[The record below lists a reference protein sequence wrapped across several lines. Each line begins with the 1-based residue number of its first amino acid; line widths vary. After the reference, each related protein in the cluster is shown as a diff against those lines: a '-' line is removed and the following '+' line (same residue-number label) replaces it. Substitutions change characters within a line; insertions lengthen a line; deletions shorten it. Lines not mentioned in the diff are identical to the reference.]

1 MSRSAR
7 FRPIVTLTVLSLLAT
22 LLGSPIVEAA
32 KPPSGKPSTDKM
44 IMFAADGMRP
54 DKMEAYAAAGAMPT
68 YADLM
73 AKGVK
78 GENGL
83 VQAFPPNTGV
93 GWHTLATGAW
103 PGEHGSMNNTYMRT
117 GDANWNNRTSFA
129 TTGALQA
136 DHIAQATERAG
147 KKVVSVEWVGARN
160 LVPALQGPVVDF
172 RTFFS
177 NRGIVL
183 NYDLPGQPAGANA
196 FGVSYQRVDLDL
208 ASDSA
213 IPWTNVPV
221 SYTPAREEQFTVTN
235 TAFPAGDN
243 VTRIYDLYIY
253 DSTNDSTINFDS
265 VLIVPSTAGK
275 NGAQAVGGG
284 PLGAGDWAEIKV
296 TLTGDRAGQTAGFY
310 VKAIDIAPDLS
321 TFRVYFTSIARVNAS
336 YNALGAV
343 GSAAFEEKLAHDFP
357 TSTAGDFA
365 PLEAGIVDED
375 TYVEQG
381 FAWKDAHFAYLHY
394 ILETLDINPN
404 LLMLGNPVTDEF
416 QHQFLALT
424 VPTDMDGDPN
434 PYFDDVTNDNVP
446 DGRLAIR
453 EGYIRDAY
461 AEADE
466 TLGLGRELMGSQ
478 TTVFASSD
486 HGFAPQ
492 WFAVNGGKILSD
504 AGLASAEVFSN
515 CRAILPIANVPAS
528 ATNFTKAK
536 ICWAGGTAQVHIN
549 LAGRDPAGIAV
560 AGLGACPPTCSNG
573 AQVPANQ
580 YETVRNQII
589 DAFTNLTDPAN
600 PGKQVVLKIIK
611 REDLINVDGSN
622 SLHPSR
628 SGDVTVV
635 LRPPYQFDAATPNQR
650 IAFSQFFGQHGYLP
664 ELVDI
669 AHSVNM
675 HAVFVASGPGIR
687 KQAAVAG
694 IRAVDVAPTAAF
706 LLGVPGPQNSS
717 GKILINLTTKPSL
730 KIGTILDIS
739 DYHGQLVPM
748 AEAADNLPAPSV
760 NNVFDIG
767 GSATL
772 LPWFDYYRAQAPNGS
787 ITMAAGDSIGATPPI
802 SSFFGDTPTIEFM
815 NAMGFDVDGLGN
827 HNFDAGQAYLR
838 GTIIPMANYP
848 FISSNVVMPNGQ
860 TPAEW
865 SPSTVFSFD
874 GFKLGMVGF
883 TNEDAPQLVFPGNFG
898 TFEVRP
904 RVPAVTA
911 EVNRLRASGVSAIVV
926 MGHDGADAGTL
937 SAPLGPI
944 LDLTAIAGVDVVV
957 GDHTNQQVHAVVNGK
972 LVVENLSKS
981 ARFTRDPGRHRP
993 AHEDRRVR
1001 QRRLPQAVERRNHP
1015 GPGHPGSDQ
1024 RAQRHPPT
1032 APQRGHRV
1040 VQRPDPAL
1048 RQVRPRRR
1056 PAVRVADRQ
1065 HPHRCHATDGGDR
1078 LRHHQQRR
1086 HPGQP
1091 HVPHDRQR
1099 DRLLPGLHAP
1109 AVPDHEGPDLHGPAV
1124 RQLLGQ
1130 GHDHRRGAQGPAGER
1145 RLVDAHRQRPVP
1157 AGLRPVLHLRHR
1169 GGRRQPRD
1177 RRRPPGGRW
1186 LVHRRRHR
1194 PDGGLVVLR
1203 RHERFHGDRRR
1214 RLPEAP
1220 GTVHVQRDHP
1230 GAGRARVDHRAHA
1243 TQSNLPEP
1251 DRLRGLQRGHCSELP
1266 GDPALDR

>member
-1 MSRSAR
+1 MPRSAR

-32 KPPSGKPSTDKM
+32 KPPAGKPSTDKL

-54 DKMEAYAAAGAMPT
+54 DKMEEYAAAGYMPT

-73 AKGVK
+73 DKGVK
-78 GENGL
+78 GLNGL

-136 DHIAQATERAG
+136 DHIAQAAERAG

-208 ASDSA
+208 ADG
-213 IPWTNVPV
+213 WTNVPA
-221 SYTPAREEQFTVTN
+221 SYTPARQEQFTVTN
-235 TAFPAGDN
+235 TAFPATDN

-253 DSTNDSTINFDS
+253 DSTDDSAINFDN
-265 VLIVPSTAGK
+265 VLIVPSTALKDGL
-275 NGAQAVGGG
+275 QAVGGG

-296 TLTGDRAGQTAGFY
+296 GLTGARAGQTAGFY
-310 VKAIDIAPDLS
+310 VKAIDLAPDLS
-321 TFRVYFTSIARVNAS
+321 TFRVYFTSIARVNAT

-343 GSAAFEEKLAHDFP
+343 GSAAFEETLAHDFP

-375 TYVEQG
+375 TYMEQG
-381 FAWKDAHFAYLHY
+381 ASWKDAHHAYLTY
-394 ILETLDINPN
+394 ILDTLNVEPN
-404 LLMLGNPVTDEF
+404 LLMLGNPVTDEV
-416 QHQFLALT
+416 QHQFLSLT

-434 PYFDDVTNDNVP
+434 PYFDDATNDNVP

-453 EGYIRDAY
+453 EGYLRGAY

-466 TLGLGRELMGSQ
+466 TLGLGRELMGAQ

-492 WFAVNGGKILSD
+492 WYAVNAGKVLFD
-504 AGLASAEVFSN
+504 AGLASEEVFSN

-528 ATNFTKAK
+528 AGNFTKAK
-536 ICWAGGTAQVHIN
+536 VCWAGGTAQIHIN
-549 LAGRDPAGIAV
+549 LAGRDPAGVAV
-560 AGLGACPPTCSNG
+560 TGLGACPPTCSNG

-717 GKILINLTTKPSL
+717 GKILINLTTKPNL

-848 FISSNVVMPNGQ
+848 FISSNVVMPNGA

-883 TNEDAPQLVFPGNFG
+883 TNEDAPSLVFPGNFG
-898 TFEVRP
+898 SFEVLP

-981 ARFTRDPGRHRP
+981 ARFTRIQVVVDPVTKSVVFASADFHKPWNVGITPDPGIQARINELNDILRP
-993 AHEDRRVR
+993 LLSVVIGSSSVQIPRSDKCGRVDGRLCESLIGNTLTDAMR
-1001 QRRLPQAVERRNHP
+1001 QTEATDFAITNSGGIRANLTCPTTDSATDFCPAYTPPPFPITKGQTFTVLPFGNFSVKATITGAELKVQLENGV
-1015 GPGHPGSDQ
+1015 SSM
-1024 RAQRHPPT
+1024 PT
-1032 APQRGHRV
+1032 ANGRFPQVSGLCFTYDIAAAVGSRV
-1040 VQRPDPAL
+1040 
-1048 RQVRPRRR
+1048 
-1056 PAVRVADRQ
+1056 
-1065 HPHRCHATDGGDR
+1065 TG
-1078 LRHHQQRR
+1078 
-1086 HPGQP
+1086 
-1091 HVPHDRQR
+1091 
-1099 DRLLPGLHAP
+1099 
-1109 AVPDHEGPDLHGPAV
+1109 AV
-1124 RQLLGQ
+1124 RQAADGSCT
-1130 GHDHRRGAQGPAGER
+1130 GAVIDLTAGSSYS
-1145 RLVDAHRQRPVP
+1145 VAMNDFMVI
-1157 AGLRPVLHLRHR
+1157 
-1169 GGRRQPRD
+1169 GG
-1177 RRRPPGGRW
+1177 
-1186 LVHRRRHR
+1186 
-1194 PDGGLVVLR
+1194 DGYLK
-1203 RHERFHGDRRR
+1203 
-1214 RLPEAP
+1214 
-1220 GTVHVQRDHP
+1220 
-1230 GAGRARVDHRAHA
+1230 
-1243 TQSNLPEP
+1243 
-1251 DRLRGLQRGHCSELP
+1251 LP
-1266 GDPALDR
+1266 GRYTSNGITLEQVVREWITAHTPLSPTFQNRIVCTDTNGATAPNCPTILP